1 MYNDDKQLIPRG
13 TTVQVKRV
21 PMPRGEKKTWRV
33 ERETNIKDVMVSN
46 VEVTSTSEE
55 GRMDQVCHLIQV
67 TLVYVS
73 NYFYSKDQKYCYTHN
88 RRGNSEIQ

>member
-55 GRMDQVCHLIQV
+55 GRMDQVCHFNS
-67 TLVYVS
+67 S
-73 NYFYSKDQKYCYTHN
+73 NTKKFYLYLT
-88 RRGNSEIQ
+88 I